1 MTNIIQF
8 PTRHVPTTPTKKGK
22 TKGEETTTK
31 PRRARKPKATGIQ
44 AAADTIYFITTLHEA
59 ANIAAYVYK
68 DKKGV
73 DMILAEIA
81 RFYAAGISYDHLS
94 LEFRAHCRLYLNEDA
109 NPRYLEDVTKAFEF
123 IYG

>member
-8 PTRHVPTTPTKKGK
+8 PTRHVPPAPTKKGK
-22 TKGEETTTK
+22 TTKEGNASK
-31 PRRARKPKATGIQ
+31 PRRARKPKAAGIQ
-44 AAADTIYFITTLHEA
+44 AAADTIYFITTLPEA

-73 DMILAEIA
+73 EMILAEIT

-94 LEFRAHCRLYLNEDA
+94 LEFRTHCRLYLNEDA
-109 NPRYLEDVTKAFEF
+109 NPRYMEDVTKAFEF